1 MAWFDVTVPI
11 RSGMVAYEGD
21 PKVRL
26 ERVAALASGGICNLS
41 RLEFGVHSGT
51 HIDAPVHFIEGAS
64 GIEATPIEA
73 LMGPAVVVDART
85 IGGDLDAATLRS
97 LEIPAEAERVL
108 LRTPNS
114 RLWDLARF
122 SREFFGVTEDGAR
135 YLVERGV
142 RLVGID
148 YLSIAPFGDPAP
160 THVALLGA
168 GVVVLE
174 GLDLRAVD
182 PGEYEMACLP
192 MLIPGADGA
201 PARVMLRR

>member
-51 HIDAPVHFIEGAS
+51 HIDAPVHFIEGAA